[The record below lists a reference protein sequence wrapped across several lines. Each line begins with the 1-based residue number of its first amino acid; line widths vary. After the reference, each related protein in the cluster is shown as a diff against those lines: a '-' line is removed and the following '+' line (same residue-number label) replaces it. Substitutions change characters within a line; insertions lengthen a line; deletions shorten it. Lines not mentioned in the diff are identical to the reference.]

1 MTFRSI
7 TPGLVIGALALCS
20 SGSIIAQSAPATGDK
35 VTVAGCVQRAQRNGS
50 VGGTIV
56 GTSASPN
63 TADDEANSSALVD
76 AFLLTE
82 ATPVTAGVSRPVR
95 AARTAARRI
104 DRDVGPGGTHH
115 VQLVGRESEIERHQG
130 ARLQVTGTIM
140 PASSSGRG
148 TGGAATAAGAKR
160 LQVESFKILAEK
172 CAIQLTM

>member
-7 TPGLVIGALALCS
+7 TPGLLIGALALCS
-20 SGSIIAQSAPATGDK
+20 SGGAVAQSAPTTGEK

-56 GTSASPN
+56 GTSAAPN

-82 ATPVTAGVSRPVR
+82 ATPVSAGVADPSSATR
-95 AARTAARRI
+95 ADSAQAGAT
-104 DRDVGPGGTHH
+104 GTSGR
-115 VQLVGRESEIERHQG
+115 VDPTTFGLVGREAEIERHQG

-140 PASSSGRG
+140 PAASSGRG

-172 CAIQLTM
+172 CGSN

>member
-82 ATPVTAGVSRPVR
+82 ATPVTAGVAEPSSASRADGGQAGSTGTSGRVE
-95 AARTAARRI
+95 RTTF
-104 DRDVGPGGTHH
+104 G
-115 VQLVGRESEIERHQG
+115 LVGRESEIERHQG

-172 CAIQLTM
+172 CGSN